1 MTPRRAPRARGMAA
15 FLAAASLA
23 ALVAACG
30 SAPSSSLSSTP
41 GAGATTSLAPA
52 EEGTPQASGSSA
64 SADASSLQSPV
75 TGLVLHVDVA
85 GLGRVTGFRLLVPG
99 GQQVDF
105 TMGTQENTAEFPA
118 AHLSEHMASGD
129 PVRVYF
135 RRQGSQLVVYRL
147 EDAAAASPSAPAA
160 SPSAPAAS

>member
-1 MTPRRAPRARGMAA
+1 MTPRRAPRARGIAGL
-15 FLAAASLA
+15 LATASLA
-23 ALVAACG
+23 AIVAACSG
-30 SAPSSSLSSTP
+30 AASSSLSSTP

-52 EEGTPQASGSSA
+52 EEGTPQPSGSSA
-64 SADASSLQSPV
+64 SVDTSNLQSPV

-105 TMGTQENTAEFPA
+105 TMGAQENTAEFPA
-118 AHLSEHMASGD
+118 AHLSEHVASGE
-129 PVRVYF
+129 PVRVFF

-147 EDAAAASPSAPAA
+147 EDAAGASPSVPAA
-160 SPSAPAAS
+160 S

>member
-1 MTPRRAPRARGMAA
+1 MTRRHVRPGAAIRGLLIAT
-15 FLAAASLA
+15 SLA
-23 ALVAACG
+23 ALVAAC
-30 SAPSSSLSSTP
+30 STAPSTSLGSTP
-41 GAGATTSLAPA
+41 GAGATTSLAPGA
-52 EEGTPQASGSSA
+52 DGTPQASSAASA
-64 SADASSLQSPV
+64 SADAGANLQSPV

-160 SPSAPAAS
+160 S